1 MPLLN
6 QLKGDIMS
14 YKNIKHDFSFAD
26 FAIQSFADKNRT
38 LLFLLQVGNT
48 IDWQPIQELLI
59 KYYERGKSLSSL
71 CSYSNVSFSKNGIK
85 SSPIQNLKAKLMTG
99 FLLNPFLISR
109 WKFPLRIILL
119 FQDSG
124 TAFPKNP

>member
-6 QLKGDIMS
+6 QLKGDIMA

-59 KYYERGKSLSSL
+59 KYYERGKSLSSF
-71 CSYSNVSFSKNGIK
+71 V
-85 SSPIQNLKAKLMTG
+85 PIQMFPSPKMVSNQVR
-99 FLLNPFLISR
+99 SR
-109 WKFPLRIILL
+109 
-119 FQDSG
+119 
-124 TAFPKNP
+124 T